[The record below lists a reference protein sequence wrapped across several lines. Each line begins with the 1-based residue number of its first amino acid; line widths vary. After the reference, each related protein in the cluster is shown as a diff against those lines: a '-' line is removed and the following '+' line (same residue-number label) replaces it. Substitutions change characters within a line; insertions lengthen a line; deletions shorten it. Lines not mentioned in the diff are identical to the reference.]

1 MRRKGVLTLVLA
13 ALVLGTMSV
22 EAGFN
27 LGSLKLPQI
36 NLPGEEAG
44 DSKQGASVRKDSK
57 VFTFKGHIFVKGQDG
72 ERKPLE
78 GVILYGPAVGAYTD
92 NYDGIEL
99 KSVDGHTLSI
109 EGGDAVEVARTDAR
123 GYFEV
128 TVDFSKGLYYDII
141 FSKEGYGAGYFSR
154 LTMPDLGNSMD
165 IERGEDLRYTLRPG
179 KGKFVPHRMGRS

>member
-92 NYDGIEL
+92 NYDGI
-99 KSVDGHTLSI
+99 
-109 EGGDAVEVARTDAR
+109 
-123 GYFEV
+123 
-128 TVDFSKGLYYDII
+128 
-141 FSKEGYGAGYFSR
+141 
-154 LTMPDLGNSMD
+154 
-165 IERGEDLRYTLRPG
+165 
-179 KGKFVPHRMGRS
+179 

>member
-78 GVILYGPAVGAYTD
+78 GVILYGPAVGAYTG

-128 TVDFSKGLYYDII
+128 TVDFSK
-141 FSKEGYGAGYFSR
+141 EGYGAGYFSR
-154 LTMPDLGNSMD
+154 LTMPDLGNIMD